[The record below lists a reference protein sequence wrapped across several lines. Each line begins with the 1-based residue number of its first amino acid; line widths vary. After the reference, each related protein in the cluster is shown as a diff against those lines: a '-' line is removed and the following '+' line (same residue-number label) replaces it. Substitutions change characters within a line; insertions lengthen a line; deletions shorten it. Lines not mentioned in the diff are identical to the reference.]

1 MPGINVCVCYD
12 DQILDSRYDKDTY
25 KRFVRISFNEIT
37 KSFTGANSFDRKY
50 KITLEFSFQML

>member
-25 KRFVRISFNEIT
+25 KRFVRNFFNEIIKT
-37 KSFTGANSFDRKY
+37 PEITGAICFD
-50 KITLEFSFQML
+50 